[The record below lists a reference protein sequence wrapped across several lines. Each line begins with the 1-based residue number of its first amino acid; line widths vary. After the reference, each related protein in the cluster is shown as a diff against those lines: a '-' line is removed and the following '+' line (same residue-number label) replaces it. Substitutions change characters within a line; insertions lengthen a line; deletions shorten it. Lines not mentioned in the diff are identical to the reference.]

1 MFKSIEL
8 GLKVSKEEYE
18 QRLPKLRAELLA
30 AQQALKNSPVP
41 VIVVVSGVEGAGKAA
56 VVNAL
61 TEWLDPRG
69 VETNVF
75 WAPSDEEL
83 ARPEY
88 WRFWRTLPA
97 RGKIGIFFGS
107 WYTDPIVQRA
117 TGKIKSAAY
126 DRALQRI
133 AAFERMLA
141 DDQALIVKLWFHLS
155 KKDQRK
161 RLKKLEKD
169 PATRWRVTPQ
179 DWKFHKLYDDFA
191 RASEQ
196 AIRVTNTAEAPW
208 HLIDSAD
215 AHHQKLEAGRLLLE
229 ALQQKL
235 AALRQAPPR
244 PKGPPPVPKKFDTPT
259 VLDRVDLSKTIS
271 DREYKTRLKTYQAQL
286 NLLTWEAHRKK
297 VSTVAVFEGW
307 DAAGKGGAIRRVTGA
322 ADAKLTRVISIAA
335 PTDEER
341 AHHYLWRFWRHIP
354 PAGRVTI
361 FDRSWY
367 GRVLVERV
375 EGFATPEEWSRA
387 YLEINDFEAQ
397 LVERGIVLLKFW
409 LHISPEEQLRR
420 FKERQQIEYK
430 RHKITD
436 EDWRNREKWNAYLVA
451 VHDMITRTST
461 ELAPWTIIPGN
472 DKHYARV
479 QVLKT
484 FCKAL
489 EKAL

>member
-8 GLKVSKEEYE
+8 GLKVSKQEFN
-18 QRLPKLRAELLA
+18 QRLPQLRADLLA
-30 AQQALKNSPVP
+30 AQQALKSSPVP

-69 VETNVF
+69 LETNVF

-88 WRFWRTLPA
+88 WRFWRTLPP

-107 WYTDPIVQRA
+107 WYTDPIVQRV
-117 TGKIKSAAY
+117 TGKLKSAAY

-133 AAFERMLA
+133 ASFERMLA
-141 DDQALIVKLWFHLS
+141 EDGALIVKLWFHLS
-155 KKDQRK
+155 KKDQRQ
-161 RLKKLEKD
+161 RLKKLESD

-179 DWKFHKLYDDFA
+179 DWKFHKLYDEFA
-191 RASEQ
+191 QASEH
-196 AIRVTNTAEAPW
+196 AIRVTDSANAPW

-229 ALQQKL
+229 ALQYKL
-235 AALRQAPPR
+235 DTLRQAPPR
-244 PKGPPPVPKKFDTPT
+244 SKAAPPLPKKLETPT
-259 VLDRVDLSKTIS
+259 VLDRVDLNKKIS
-271 DREYKTRLKTYQAQL
+271 DREYKARLKEYQSCL
-286 NLLTWEAHRKK
+286 NQLTWKAHQKR
-297 VSTVAVFEGW
+297 VTTVAVFEGW
-307 DAAGKGGAIRRVTGA
+307 DAAGKGGAIRRVTSA

-387 YLEINDFEAQ
+387 YLEINEFEAQ

-420 FKERQQIEYK
+420 FKEREQVEYK
-430 RHKITD
+430 RHKITE
-436 EDWRNREKWNAYLVA
+436 EDWRNREKWNAYLLA
-451 VHDMITRTST
+451 VHDMVTRTST
-461 ELAPWTIIPGN
+461 DLAPWTLIPGN
-472 DKHYARV
+472 DKYYARV